1 MPARAF
7 KKAIEESDAL
17 LFVTPEYNRGIPGSL
32 KNAIDWGSRPKG
44 NNAFA
49 HKPSAVIGTS
59 AGKIGTAVAQR
70 ELHSVLG
77 AVASPQMVSPGGLR
91 AVHAGPDRR
100 RGQDRGPEDRGVP
113 REVPRRVPEVPRQAA
128 RVIGL
133 ADKLSEFRAGI
144 TAIDVDYV
152 RPKLAASHLVVDGG
166 RAAFVDTGTTHS
178 LATLLYALEAKGIGR
193 GDVDWVLTTHVH
205 LDHAGGAGALMREL
219 PNARCAVHPRGARH
233 LAEPSKLIAGS
244 MAVYGEERYRA
255 LYGEILPIDAARI
268 FEAADGARIRLGGRE
283 LELIHTPG
291 HALHHYCIVDAANAL
306 IFSGDTFGISYRD
319 FDVDGRAFIF
329 PTTTPVHFD
338 PDALCRSVDR
348 LMSYRPRSIFLTHYA
363 EVTRARQAR
372 ARDEGA
378 GSGLRRPGR
387 ALPGRAGPRG
397 QASPRHVCDDGDLAR
412 RAPVS
417 AGRCQAALAA
427 GRRHRTQLPG
437 HRELAGQDL
446 T

>member
-1 MPARAF
+1 M
-7 KKAIEESDAL
+7 
-17 LFVTPEYNRGIPGSL
+17 T
-32 KNAIDWGSRPKG
+32 
-44 NNAFA
+44 
-49 HKPSAVIGTS
+49 
-59 AGKIGTAVAQR
+59 
-70 ELHSVLG
+70 
-77 AVASPQMVSPGGLR
+77 
-91 AVHAGPDRR
+91 
-100 RGQDRGPEDRGVP
+100 
-113 REVPRRVPEVPRQAA
+113 
-128 RVIGL
+128 GL
-133 ADKLSEFRAGI
+133 AEKLSEFRAGI

-178 LATLLYALEAKGIGR
+178 LPTLLYALEAKGIGR

-233 LAEPSKLIAGS
+233 LAEPTKLIAGS

-268 FEAADGARIRLGGRE
+268 FEAADGAKIRLGGRE

-306 IFSGDTFGISYRD
+306 IFSGDTFGLSYRD
-319 FDVDGRAFIF
+319 FDVEGRPFIF

-363 EVTRARQAR
+363 EVTDLERLAREMKERVLAFADLGARYRDAPDRAAK
-372 ARDEGA
+372 
-378 GSGLRRPGR
+378 LRRGMF
-387 ALPGRAGPRG
+387 AMMTSWLDAHGFPRDD
-397 QASPRHVCDDGDLAR
+397 AKRHWLLDDDIELN
-412 RAPVS
+412 
-417 AGRCQAALAA
+417 CQGIENWLD
-427 GRRHRTQLPG
+427 RT
-437 HRELAGQDL
+437 
-446 T
+446 